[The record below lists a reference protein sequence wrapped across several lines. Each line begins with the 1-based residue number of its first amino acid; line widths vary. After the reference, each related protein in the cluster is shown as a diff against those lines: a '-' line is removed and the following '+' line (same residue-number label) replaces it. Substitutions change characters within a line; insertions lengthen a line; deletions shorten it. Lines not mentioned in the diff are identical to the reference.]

1 MKLQIR
7 FKVTDA
13 DNTDRKVS
21 KTFSKINEKATN
33 EQLRAFVQAFASLNN
48 GDEHEAYLIKEERI

>member
-21 KTFSKINEKATN
+21 KTFSKINEEATS
-33 EQLRAFVQAFASLNN
+33 EQLRDFTQAFASLNN
-48 GDEHEAYLIKEERI
+48 GNEHEAYLIKEERL

>member
-21 KTFSKINEKATN
+21 KTFSKINDEATS
-33 EQLRAFVQAFASLNN
+33 EQLREFVQVFASLNDGN
-48 GDEHEAYLIKEERI
+48 EHEAYLIKEERL